1 MKNIRYLLFVLL
13 FPQFLVAQCEY
24 DLLNYTHIDCYGDTT
39 GTIEI
44 IIPNAHA
51 AFWWTGP
58 FGFSSTSLS
67 LSDLL
72 SGDYVLTIQDTLYN
86 PLDTSFILVCAI
98 TDTIKIEQTI
108 DIQADFTLYN
118 MCLKEDS
125 ADIATIIWGGT
136 PPYTTLWSTGDTSR
150 NPINLPPSLL
160 PFVLTITDANNC
172 HKDQSLT
179 IDETEPMQSFM
190 SAEFVFCK
198 DDNSGSARVFVSEGT
213 PPFSFWW
220 STDTTLLIEHDS
232 FSVINNLYPGE
243 YTVTIEDAQGCTRR
257 DSIVVATN
265 PDACLKVHKVFSPNE
280 DGIND
285 YWEIE
290 NIHLYENALVE
301 VYSKSGRRIF
311 RRRNYKN
318 ALKKNDIEGI
328 IAFGGQD
335 DEGNRI
341 PSATYYYI
349 INLENEEKVFKGTE
363 TIVR

>member
-1 MKNIRYLLFVLL
+1 MKNIIYLLFVLL
-13 FPQFLVAQCEY
+13 SPQFLVAQSPCKY
-24 DLLNYTHIDCYGDTT
+24 DLITSHVDCYGENT
-39 GTIEI
+39 GAIDI
-44 IIPNAHA
+44 IIPNTNAT
-51 AFWWTGP
+51 FWWTGP
-58 FGFSSTSLS
+58 FGFTSTSLN
-67 LSDLL
+67 LSGLL
-72 SGDYVLTIQDTLYN
+72 SGDYALTIMDNLI
-86 PLDTSFILVCAI
+86 PGDTSSALICET

-108 DIQADFTLYN
+108 DMQAEFTLYN

-125 ADIATIIWGGT
+125 ADISTIIWGGT

-150 NPINLPPSLL
+150 SPINLASNLL
-160 PFVLTITDANNC
+160 PYILTITDANNC
-172 HKDQSLT
+172 TKDQFLT
-179 IDETEPMQSFM
+179 IAEIEPMQSFM

-198 DDNSGSARVFVSEGT
+198 DDNSGSVRVFVSEGN
-213 PPFSFWW
+213 PPFRFWW
-220 STDTTLLIEHDS
+220 STDTILFIEHDS
-232 FSVINNLYPGE
+232 FSVINDLYPGE
-243 YTVTIEDAQGCTRR
+243 YTVTIEDAQGCVTR
-257 DSIVVATN
+257 DTVVVATN
-265 PDACLKVHKVFSPNE
+265 PDICLKVHKVFSPNE

-318 ALKKNDIEGI
+318 ALKSATDDI

-349 INLENEEKVFKGTE
+349 INLENEEKIFKGTV